1 MLVGGVRLS
10 LASLLLIFTVFA
22 TRFYTLGDN
31 QHHIHYSKQDTS
43 T

>member
-10 LASLLLIFTVFA
+10 LASLLLIFAVLA

-31 QHHIHYSKQDTS
+31 QHHIHYNKQVTI